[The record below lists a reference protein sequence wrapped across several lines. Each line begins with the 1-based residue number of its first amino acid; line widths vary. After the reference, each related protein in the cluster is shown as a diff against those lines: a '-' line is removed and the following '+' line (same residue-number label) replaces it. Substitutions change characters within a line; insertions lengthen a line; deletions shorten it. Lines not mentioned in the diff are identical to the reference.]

1 MTDPASSSGSPR
13 ATMPGLTRL
22 ALLKRAAPIMGANIA
37 TPVVGLVDLAVIGNT
52 GSAAAIAAVALGTL
66 IFNALYWSLGFLR
79 MGTTAL
85 AAQAD
90 GSGEP
95 GETAAV
101 LWRGAGVGVAL
112 GLILLALQA
121 VLAPVILLAFSGGP
135 QVEAG
140 ARAYFD
146 ARIWGAPAAL
156 AGFALYGWLIGL
168 GLTGRALV
176 LQIVLN
182 LANAGFSLWFVLGL
196 DLGVAGVGAASALA
210 QWIQLAAGAVIALN
224 VLKARSRPGRAQ
236 LLDRGR
242 LIRLFAVNRDIFLR
256 TLALLAGF
264 YWFNEASLREG
275 ADVLAGNAILLQFI
289 SVSAFFLDAFAHVAE
304 AETGRAAGAKD
315 WPRLKRA
322 FRLTSE
328 LAAAC
333 ALMLGLGFLLAG
345 QNFIAA
351 MTDDP
356 AARAAAEAA
365 ILWCALVPVLGWP
378 SWQLDGLM
386 IGTTRGPLMRNA
398 MVAALAIYL
407 ALDFTLRPML
417 GVTGLWLA
425 FLLYYVARAIT
436 LAVGL
441 PGLKRDMVKAD

>member
-1 MTDPASSSGSPR
+1 
-13 ATMPGLTRL
+13 MPSHALTRA
-22 ALLKRAAPIMGANIA
+22 ALFKRAVPIMGANIA

-52 GSAAAIAAVALGTL
+52 GSAESIAAVALGTL
-66 IFNALYWSLGFLR
+66 AFNALYWSLGFLR

-90 GSGEP
+90 GSREP

-101 LWRGAGVGVAL
+101 LWRGAGVGAGL
-112 GLILLALQA
+112 GVLLVALQA
-121 VLAPVILLAFSGGP
+121 LIAPLILLAFSGDAA
-135 QVEAG
+135 VEAE

-168 GLTGRALV
+168 GFTGRALA

-182 LANAGFSLWFVLGL
+182 LANAALSLWFVLGL
-196 DLGVAGVGAASALA
+196 DMGVAGVGLSSAIA
-210 QWIQLAAGAVIALN
+210 QWIQLAAGAVLILG
-224 VLKARSRPGRAQ
+224 VLRGRAAPGRRQ
-236 LLDRGR
+236 ILDRSR

-289 SVSAFFLDAFAHVAE
+289 SVTAFFLDAFAHVAE
-304 AETGRAAGAKD
+304 AETGRAAGARD
-315 WPRLKRA
+315 WARLKRA

-328 LAAAC
+328 LAAGC
-333 ALMLGLGFLLAG
+333 ALVLGLGFLAFG
-345 QNFIAA
+345 EAFISV

-356 AARAAAEAA
+356 GARAAAQAA
-365 ILWCALVPVLGWP
+365 IVWCALVPIAGWP

-398 MVAALAIYL
+398 MIAALAVYL
-407 ALDFTLRPML
+407 ALDFALRPAF
-417 GVTGLWLA
+417 GVTGLWIA
-425 FLLYYVARAIT
+425 FLLYYVARAGT
-436 LAVGL
+436 LAVGW
-441 PGLKRDMVKAD
+441 PGLKRDFADGSIKPD